1 MTSPLTGTAGARPA
15 STQAP
20 PGAGTSLSAGTS
32 SAAGVEAGYQ
42 PHRQARPA
50 RFADAIRSEWTK
62 TRTVRSTYASLVAA
76 AVLMV
81 GVGALISFAVGNH
94 YQRADLAERLT
105 FDPTGTSLTSI
116 IFAQLAV
123 AVFAILLVT
132 AEYQTGMIRTSL
144 QAVPRR
150 PWLLGAKALVFAAMA
165 LVVGEI
171 ICFASFF
178 VGQPLLKA
186 GPAPYATIG
195 QPGVA
200 RAVALSG
207 VYLVLSGLIAM
218 GVGALVRHTA
228 AAITVIVAVYF
239 VLPGVA
245 QALPQSWSRPVEKF
259 IPTGGGR
266 AMAAVLPNHDFLSPW
281 WGLILLCGYVV
292 VVLGAG
298 FVTMQRRDA

>member
-1 MTSPLTGTAGARPA
+1 MTSPLAGTAGAPPA
-15 STQAP
+15 AP
-20 PGAGTSLSAGTS
+20 GPTTGDGAGAR
-32 SAAGVEAGYQ
+32 VGYGADR
-42 PHRQARPA
+42 HIRPA
-50 RFADAIRSEWTK
+50 RFSDVVRSEWTK
-62 TRTVRSTYASLVAA
+62 TRTVRSTYASLAAA

-81 GVGALISFAVGNH
+81 GVGALISFAVGSH
-94 YQRADLAERLT
+94 YHRAGLAERLT
-105 FDPTGTSLTSI
+105 FDPTGVSLTSI

-150 PWLLGAKALVFAAMA
+150 PWLLGAKALVFAAVA
-165 LVVGEI
+165 LVVGEV

-178 VGQPLLKA
+178 VGQPLLEG

-245 QALPQSWSRPVEKF
+245 QALPESWSRPVEKF

-266 AMAAVLPNHDFLSPW
+266 AMAAVLPNHDFLSPG
-281 WGLILLCGYVV
+281 WGLVLLCVYVV

-298 FVTMQRRDA
+298 FVALQRRDA